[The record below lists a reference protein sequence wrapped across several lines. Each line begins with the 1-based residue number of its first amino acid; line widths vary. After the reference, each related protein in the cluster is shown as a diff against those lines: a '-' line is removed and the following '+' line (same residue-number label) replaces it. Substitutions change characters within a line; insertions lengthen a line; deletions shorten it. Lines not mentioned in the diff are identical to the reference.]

1 MCFLDRCFGQEMRV
15 AEIVLDTRRLLL
27 GSGTDSRSYF
37 VFSTEALALI
47 KPSLLITPLYYLSIV
62 KINAYM

>member
-1 MCFLDRCFGQEMRV
+1 MRV